1 MTDRPTDLETE
12 MRGHREVTLRITIK
26 WTKKAFL
33 KTWPDSNVGSVTLIA
48 FFRKTTDRPTDG

>member
-33 KTWPDSNVGSVTLIA
+33 KKWPDSNVVTLIA
-48 FFRKTTDRPTDG
+48 FFRKTTDRPIDGG